1 MMWMHADADAG
12 AEEQPDEAA
21 ATGLSAAGS
30 PIRRPSLNHIG
41 QIRRADSPCPLL
53 CQSLWLVRWLL
64 PCSSFPSPLSRSY
77 GGGDRGGSS
86 FGGAWGSSFSR
97 GGGGGGGSGPC
108 YSFKETGVCRYGD
121 SCRFTHDGVSG
132 AGAGG
137 DRSYGGGDRYGGGGS
152 RYGSSGGGGG
162 GPCYQFQRDGSCR
175 YGDSCRFSHGDA
187 GSQQQ
192 APMQQQGEPQPGGQ
206 FDGQPSAHYD
216 SQGMQQ

>member
-1 MMWMHADADAG
+1 LAY
-12 AEEQPDEAA
+12 
-21 ATGLSAAGS
+21 
-30 PIRRPSLNHIG
+30 
-41 QIRRADSPCPLL
+41 
-53 CQSLWLVRWLL
+53 
-64 PCSSFPSPLSRSY
+64 SSFSRSY
-77 GGGDRGGSS
+77 GGGGGDRYGGGGDRGGSS

-152 RYGSSGGGGG
+152 RYGGSSGGGGG

-192 APMQQQGEPQPGGQ
+192 APQQGEPQPGQ
-206 FDGQPSAHYD
+206 FDGQPSAQHFEAP
-216 SQGMQQ
+216 GMQQ